1 MVERV
6 WHAID
11 VDEALAALGSSRD
24 GLREEEA
31 EERLAQHGSNEF
43 GRQAEISWLHTVV
56 AQVKSPLVY
65 VLAIAAGVSLAA
77 GHPTDAAVILAIVIL
92 NTVIGFIQE
101 YRAERAMAELAKFA
115 APTARVRRGGEERD
129 IVSAQLVP
137 GDVVMLVAGDRVPA
151 DGRVL
156 EAHSLESNESALT
169 GESEPVEKN
178 AQPVDTETSLAA
190 RSNMVYSGTV
200 VTRGRGMAVV
210 AETGGATEFG
220 KIAAEVRATE
230 REDTPLQRQLAA
242 VGKTLGI
249 IALGLSCL
257 VFVIGLLRGIEVLEM
272 FMFAVASAVA
282 AIPEGLPAVVTV
294 ALAMGLRSMA
304 RRNAIIRRLPAV
316 ESLGSA
322 TVIVTD
328 KTGTLTQNR
337 MTVESVWSPGVPE
350 ELVGVSLLE
359 NEQAKKALAGAALAS
374 DSELMEADGEF
385 SATGDPTEAAFVVA
399 AARAGLRKPELEG
412 RCRRVSEIPFDAET
426 GYMATLHRC
435 EDGMLAYIK
444 GMPKA
449 LLERSSAALV
459 GGQEVPM
466 DDGMR
471 RELEDAST
479 AMARRALRV
488 LAVAYK
494 KMADDKADI
503 VVGDVEQGL
512 VHLGLVG
519 MIDPPR
525 PEAIEAVERCR
536 QAGIRVIMATGDSVS
551 TARAIASEFG
561 LIQEDSL
568 VVDGA
573 GLSGMT
579 DEELQEKLPRI
590 AVFARMEPAQKLRLV
605 NILQQMGEVVA
616 MTGDGVNDA
625 PALKTADIGVAMGVA
640 GTGVAKEAGDM
651 ILADDNF
658 ATIVAAVEEGRIVF
672 GRIRKVASYLVS
684 TNAGE
689 IVTVAFAVAVGWP
702 LPLTAV
708 QLLWVNLVTDSAPS
722 LALAVDPPSVDV
734 LSQPPRD
741 PRENV
746 INRESM
752 LRLAIVAPAMAA
764 ATLAAFFLGLA
775 DGLTKAQTMAFVTLS
790 ISQLYNA
797 ANVRSPQKS
806 VFAISPFGNKVLL
819 YAIGFALV
827 LQVMPV
833 YVPALRAAFGTMPLV
848 ASDWA
853 VALGLGSVVLW
864 TEEARKLALQI
875 SFAKGKVGRDP
886 VSGQDA

>member
-1 MVERV
+1 M
-6 WHAID
+6 
-11 VDEALAALGSSRD
+11 DEALAALESSRE
-24 GLREEEA
+24 GLSEEDA
-31 EERLAQHGSNEF
+31 QARLVLHGPNEF
-43 GRQAEISWLHTVV
+43 GQQAEISWLHTVI

-92 NTVIGFIQE
+92 NTIIGFVQE

-137 GDVVMLVAGDRVPA
+137 GDVMMLVAGDKVPA

-169 GESEPVEKN
+169 GESEPVGKN
-178 AQPVDTETSLAA
+178 AQPVDAETALAA

-230 REDTPLQRQLAA
+230 REATPLQRQLAV
-242 VGKTLGI
+242 VGKMLGI
-249 IALGLSCL
+249 IALGLAGM
-257 VFVIGLLRGIEVLEM
+257 VFVIGILRGIDALEM

-294 ALAMGLRSMA
+294 ALAIGLRSMA

-337 MTVESVWSPGVPE
+337 MTVESVWCLGVPE
-350 ELVGVSLLE
+350 EIVGQSLLE
-359 NEQAKKALAGAALAS
+359 SEQAKRAFAGAALAS
-374 DSELMEADGEF
+374 DSELREADGEF

-399 AARAGLRKPELEG
+399 AARAGLRKPELEAK
-412 RCRRVSEIPFDAET
+412 CERVAEIPFDAET

-435 EDGMLAYIK
+435 EEGMVVYLK
-444 GMPKA
+444 GMPQVVLK
-449 LLERSSAALV
+449 RCKAALV
-459 GGQEVPM
+459 GNEEAPM
-466 DDGMR
+466 DDAMQ
-471 RELEDAST
+471 RELDDANT
-479 AMARRALRV
+479 AIAGRALRV

-494 KMADDKADI
+494 KMAGDRAELA
-503 VVGDVEQGL
+503 VGDVEEGF

-536 QAGIRVIMATGDSVS
+536 RAGIRVIMATGDSVN
-551 TARAIASEFG
+551 TARAIASQFG
-561 LIQEDSL
+561 LIHEDSL
-568 VVDGA
+568 AVDGA
-573 GLSGMT
+573 ELSRMT
-579 DEELQEKLPRI
+579 DEELKEKLPRI
-590 AVFARMEPAQKLRLV
+590 AVFARVEPAQKLRLV

-625 PALKTADIGVAMGVA
+625 PALKTADIGVAMGVT

-651 ILADDNF
+651 VLADDNF

-672 GRIRKVASYLVS
+672 SRIRKVVSYLVS

-689 IVTVAFAVAVGWP
+689 IITVAFAVAVGWP

-722 LALAVDPPSVDV
+722 LALAADPPSVDM
-734 LSQPPRD
+734 LSQRPRD

-746 INRESM
+746 INRESV

-764 ATLAAFFLGLA
+764 ATLTAFFLGLE
-775 DGLTKAQTMAFVTLS
+775 DGLAKAQTMAFLTLS

-797 ANVRSPQKS
+797 MNVRSAQKS
-806 VFAISPFGNKVLL
+806 VFAISLFANKALL
-819 YAIGFALV
+819 WAVGFALA
-827 LQVMPV
+827 LQAMPV
-833 YVPALRAAFGTMPLV
+833 YVPAFRAAFDTVPLV

-853 VALGLGSVVLW
+853 VALGLASVVLW
-864 TEEARKLALQI
+864 TEEARKLVLQI
-875 SFAKGKVGRDP
+875 SFAKGRMDRDA
-886 VSGQDA
+886 VSRQDA

>member
-1 MVERV
+1 MVHD
-6 WHAID
+6 WHAIS
-11 VDEALAALGSSRD
+11 VDEALTALESSNE

-31 EERLAQHGSNEF
+31 EKRLALHGPNEF
-43 GRQAEISWLHTVV
+43 GQQAEISWLRTLI
-56 AQVKSPLVY
+56 AQVKSPLVS

-77 GHPTDAAVILAIVIL
+77 GHPTDAAIILAIVLL
-92 NTVIGFIQE
+92 NTVIGFVQE

-115 APTARVRRGGEERD
+115 APTARIKRDSEERD
-129 IVSAQLVP
+129 IVSKQLVP
-137 GDVVMLVAGDRVPA
+137 GDVVMLAAGDRVPA
-151 DGRVL
+151 DGRIL

-169 GESEPVEKN
+169 GESAPVEKN
-178 AQPVDTETSLAA
+178 AKSVEVETPLAA

-200 VTRGRGMAVV
+200 VTRGRGIAVV

-220 KIAAEVRATE
+220 KIAAEVRATD
-230 REDTPLQRQLAA
+230 REDTPLQRQLAV
-242 VGKTLGI
+242 VGKMLGI
-249 IALGLSCL
+249 IALGLAGL
-257 VFVIGLLRGIEVLEM
+257 VFVIGILRGIDMLEM

-294 ALAMGLRSMA
+294 ALAIGLKNMA

-337 MTVESVWSPGVPE
+337 MTVESVWYPGATE
-350 ELVGVSLLE
+350 EMVGQSLLE
-359 NEQAKKALAGAALAS
+359 SEQVKKSLAGAALAS
-374 DSELMEADGEF
+374 DSELKEADGKFE
-385 SATGDPTEAAFVVA
+385 ATGDPTEAAFVIA
-399 AARAGLRKPELEG
+399 AARAGLRKPELEAK
-412 RCRRVSEIPFDAET
+412 CKRVGEIPFDAET

-435 EDGMLAYIK
+435 EEGMVVYLK
-444 GMPKA
+444 GMPQVVLK
-449 LLERSSAALV
+449 RCKAALV
-459 GGQEVPM
+459 GTEEVSM
-466 DDGMR
+466 DDVMQ
-471 RELEDAST
+471 RELDDT
-479 AMARRALRV
+479 NTVMAGRALRV

-494 KMADDKADI
+494 NMADDKSELAVEDI
-503 VVGDVEQGL
+503 EQGF

-536 QAGIRVIMATGDSVS
+536 RAGIRVIMATGDSVN

-568 VVDGA
+568 AIDGA
-573 GLSGMT
+573 ELSRMT
-579 DEELQEKLPRI
+579 DEELKEKLPRI
-590 AVFARMEPAQKLRLV
+590 ALFARMEPAQKLRLV

-625 PALKTADIGVAMGVA
+625 PALKTADIGVAMGIT

-651 ILADDNF
+651 VLADDNF

-672 GRIRKVASYLVS
+672 SRIRKVVSYLVS

-722 LALAVDPPSVDV
+722 LALAVDPPSTDV

-746 INRESM
+746 INRETV

-764 ATLAAFFLGLA
+764 ATLIAFFLGLEDSLA
-775 DGLTKAQTMAFVTLS
+775 KAQTMAFLTLS
-790 ISQLYNA
+790 VSQLYNA
-797 ANVRSPQKS
+797 VNVRSAQKS
-806 VFAISPFGNKVLL
+806 VFAISPFANKALL
-819 YAIGFALV
+819 YAIVFALA
-827 LQVMPV
+827 LQALPV
-833 YVPALRAAFGTMPLV
+833 YVPAFRAAFDTVPLT

-853 VALGLGSVVLW
+853 VAIGLGSVVLW
-864 TEEARKLALQI
+864 AEEIRKLVLR
-875 SFAKGKVGRDP
+875 GRQ
-886 VSGQDA
+886 VS